1 MNVRKQL
8 ATYRSIRY
16 AIKEADKD
24 NPKFVKYYQS
34 AKKRRLRLEYV
45 EKWIK
50 ELQLTLKENKIT
62 NER

>member
-16 AIKEADKD
+16 AIKEADKG
-24 NPKFVKYYQS
+24 NSKFLHYYPS
-34 AKKRRLRLEYV
+34 AKRRRLRLEYV

-50 ELQLTLKENKIT
+50 ELQLTLKEN
-62 NER
+62 ER